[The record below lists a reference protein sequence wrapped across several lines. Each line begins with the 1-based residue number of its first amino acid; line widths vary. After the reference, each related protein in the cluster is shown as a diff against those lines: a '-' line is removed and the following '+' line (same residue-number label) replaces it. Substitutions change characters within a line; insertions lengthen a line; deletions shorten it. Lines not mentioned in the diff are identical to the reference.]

1 MKIKNLVI
9 ISLSLIL
16 CLSGC
21 NLNASKNIAN
31 SLLLEN
37 KKYDDYNFGITRE
50 QFNCNFD
57 LTYDDEVVK
66 IADGILGNQLTVN
79 YTLDSMEYDFD
90 SLDWNVQYTES
101 PNTFQLY
108 LQCLNPVMYLTKAY
122 EINGNKAYMDMSEKF
137 IKSWVDY
144 LNNSSESKNN
154 TFLWYDHGTALRA
167 ENLIYYALVADENG
181 LLNNDMRSL
190 IVNLLNLHGEF
201 LSDINNYT
209 KNHNHGIFQDR
220 ALIYIAYFLNN
231 DKKQEWLDIAKERL
245 QEQKEYAF
253 SSEMVHV
260 ENSPGYQ
267 IGVMDLFRVIS
278 EFLIQFKD
286 EFGENLYNDVKK
298 SAEFMAYIMKPNG
311 YAAEIGDTNGSVN
324 TTSSKNIGL
333 SVFGNDHLTYSA
345 TLGDSGTMPEENS
358 KVYPKSGYYISHNDW
373 NKENYTNSTWTMFKS
388 GYSSK
393 THKHA
398 DDNSFMLYSKGY
410 DIFVDPGWY
419 NYVTG
424 NRYRD
429 YFVSSL
435 AHNTVVVDEKT
446 YSATAENSYKTGI
459 FDYDQNDNYDYVGGF
474 NDMYEGVMFDRHFYN
489 LGDAFVIYD
498 NIISDEEHKYSQ
510 LFQLS
515 DSCEVVESNN
525 NEVLIKIADSGY
537 FARVRQ
543 FVENSDLSIVKGDF
557 DKEKYGYISHCMNNL
572 ESTTTLKY
580 DAVGSN
586 VDFITLITIENS
598 DGQILDINSINF
610 DNDKYSFGV
619 SKSDGTEFSINLA
632 QRDRINMSSFNIER
646 INDNTF
652 KFIF

>member
-1 MKIKNLVI
+1 
-9 ISLSLIL
+9 
-16 CLSGC
+16 
-21 NLNASKNIAN
+21 
-31 SLLLEN
+31 
-37 KKYDDYNFGITRE
+37 
-50 QFNCNFD
+50 
-57 LTYDDEVVK
+57 
-66 IADGILGNQLTVN
+66 
-79 YTLDSMEYDFD
+79 
-90 SLDWNVQYTES
+90 
-101 PNTFQLY
+101 
-108 LQCLNPVMYLTKAY
+108 
-122 EINGNKAYMDMSEKF
+122 
-137 IKSWVDY
+137 
-144 LNNSSESKNN
+144 
-154 TFLWYDHGTALRA
+154 
-167 ENLIYYALVADENG
+167 
-181 LLNNDMRSL
+181 
-190 IVNLLNLHGEF
+190 
-201 LSDINNYT
+201 
-209 KNHNHGIFQDR
+209 
-220 ALIYIAYFLNN
+220 
-231 DKKQEWLDIAKERL
+231 
-245 QEQKEYAF
+245 
-253 SSEMVHV
+253 MVHV

-278 EFLIQFKD
+278 EFLIQFND

-333 SVFGNDHLTYSA
+333 SVFGNGHLTYSA

-410 DIFVDPGWY
+410 DIFADPGWY

-489 LGDAFVIYD
+489 LGDAFIIYD

-543 FVENSDLSIVKGDF
+543 FVENSELSIVKGDF
-557 DKEKYGYISHCMNNL
+557 DKEKYGYISHCVNNL
-572 ESTTTLKY
+572 ESTTTLNMMQLE
-580 DAVGSN
+580 VM
-586 VDFITLITIENS
+586 LI
-598 DGQILDINSINF
+598 L
-610 DNDKYSFGV
+610 
-619 SKSDGTEFSINLA
+619 
-632 QRDRINMSSFNIER
+632 
-646 INDNTF
+646 
-652 KFIF
+652 